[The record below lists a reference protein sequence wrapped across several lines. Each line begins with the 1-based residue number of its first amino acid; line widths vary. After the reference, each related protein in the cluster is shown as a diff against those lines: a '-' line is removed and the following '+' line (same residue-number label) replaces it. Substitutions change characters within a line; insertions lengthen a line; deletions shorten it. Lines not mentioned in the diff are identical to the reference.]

1 MRNFG
6 KDIVEWQLMRADGLV
21 SWDGLCVQGQGL
33 HGWLGIEGVRV

>member
-1 MRNFG
+1 MRTFG

-21 SWDGLCVQGQGL
+21 SWDGLCVLEQGL

>member
-1 MRNFG
+1 MADDAG
-6 KDIVEWQLMRADGLV
+6 GRAGWLV